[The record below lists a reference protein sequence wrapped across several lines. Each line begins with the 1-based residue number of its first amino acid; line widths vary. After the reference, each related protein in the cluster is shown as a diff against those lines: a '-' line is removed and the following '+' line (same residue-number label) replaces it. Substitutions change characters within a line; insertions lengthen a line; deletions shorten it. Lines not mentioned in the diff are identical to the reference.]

1 MIILDTNVV
10 SELMRPSPAESI
22 VEWVSG
28 QDISNLYLSTITEAE
43 LRYGVEIMHTGRRSV
58 GMGCGL
64 RVQRYASG
72 HRSGDAADSKA
83 YAGGVE
89 EVEYSRLSKVLSSP
103 DFLSAR
109 MTP

>member
-43 LRYGVEIMHTGRRSV
+43 LRYGVEIVPTGRRR
-58 GMGCGL
+58 GG
-64 RVQRYASG
+64 
-72 HRSGDAADSKA
+72 AADPQA
-83 YAGGVE
+83 YAGSVEHGGGE
-89 EVEYSRLSKVLSSP
+89 EVEYPYS
-103 DFLSAR
+103 
-109 MTP
+109 